1 MTYLEAAEFLKSHDN
16 YLLLT
21 HKRPDGDTIGSAV
34 GLRKIRRSLA
44 PLKIV
49 LKDLRSV
56 QAGQQ
61 PGRLAHGPQQFAQ
74 AYGGADGVPGTV
86 VSVDVASLGLLPAN
100 AAPYQGRID
109 LAIDH
114 HPSNEFFAQETCLEA
129 DKAACGEIIWKIAD
143 HLGIMNSA
151 IATPL
156 YVAVAT
162 DTGCFVYG
170 NTTPH
175 THRVAAALMEQ
186 DIPYQALNKRHFRTK
201 SLRRMKLESLI
212 LQNMKLYQEGT
223 VAVAPISLAMMAQAN
238 ATDDDAEDIAAFL
251 GQIEGVLHSAT
262 IRELRPGECKIS
274 LRTNPNYLNA
284 TATCARLGGGG
295 HVAASGCTVRGT
307 VDEAETAILE
317 AIYAQL
323 AEQARTGL

>member
-34 GLRKIRRSLA
+34 GLCELLRTMGKTAWLLPSLDATRMFQDYLQGHQA
-44 PLKIV
+44 P
-49 LKDLRSV
+49 
-56 QAGQQ
+56 
-61 PGRLAHGPQQFAQ
+61 PGFEP
-74 AYGGADGVPGTV
+74 DTV
-86 VSVDVASLGLLPAN
+86 VSVDVASLGLLPPN
-100 AAPYQGRID
+100 AQPYKDRID

-114 HPSNEFFAQETCLEA
+114 HPSNEFFARETCLEA
-129 DKAACGEIIWKIAD
+129 DKAACGEIIWKIAG
-143 HLGIMNSA
+143 HLGIMSEA

-156 YVAVAT
+156 YVAVST

-186 DIPYQALNKRHFRTK
+186 GIPYQALNKKHFRTK

-223 VAVAPISLAMMAQAN
+223 VAVAPISLAMMAQAD

-274 LRTNPNYLNA
+274 LRTNPNFLNA

-295 HVAASGCTVRGT
+295 HVAASGCTVYGT
-307 VDEAETAILE
+307 IDEAEAAILE

-323 AEQARTGL
+323 QEQGG